1 MVYLAS
7 QACPDC
13 HHHTSECQC
22 SEPTPALCES
32 CGGPQHPGACPQP
45 GGGKGTSEV
54 VQDFHS
60 GLSPKPLNVLVNEL
74 RRHMEDNDVGVADI
88 RSVVLLGANAEFINF
103 SASLLGQNAEASV
116 SYHLTRGLEEF
127 SLRVSGMEISEWAL
141 QLNRIAPVLERI
153 RDSEVL
159 DASVT
164 IRGGGDSPERLD
176 RILDQMPAGRESV
189 MIVVFSQKSS
199 GGVST

>member
-1 MVYLAS
+1 
-7 QACPDC
+7 
-13 HHHTSECQC
+13 
-22 SEPTPALCES
+22 
-32 CGGPQHPGACPQP
+32 
-45 GGGKGTSEV
+45 
-54 VQDFHS
+54 
-60 GLSPKPLNVLVNEL
+60 
-74 RRHMEDNDVGVADI
+74 MEDNDVGVADI

-141 QLNRIAPVLERI
+141 QLNRIAPMLERI

-159 DASVT
+159 DAGVT

-176 RILDQMPAGRESV
+176 RILDQMPAGREAV
-189 MIVVFSQKSS
+189 MIVAFSQKSG
-199 GGVST
+199 GGVNT